1 MHYLWLAIASTVI
14 VAVLGAVYSMGRITE
29 TMQKKAATLSF
40 GMLGFVGVASCAV
53 VMNGFGNFA
62 WVLAFLIAVLPT
74 VVYAFAIS
82 SAKSENNQAFQVLAS
97 HRKASG
103 STRERPFSALDS
115 PVAALNERA
124 RIDVSGGRAGAMHAQ
139 ATSARRVERE
149 RTIREVQPV
158 REPERARVAE
168 ICPAPAASI
177 AAPASVPAPAPEPTP
192 TPASAPAP
200 ALAPKAVEPSLQMVR
215 APLPAA
221 SLQEKPVP
229 EPTPRPKSEPA
240 RVLHPDPGRA
250 PVRPT
255 NPPICEKYFEKAMLL
270 KDAGA
275 LLVAANLFAASA
287 AQADSSLDRRHARF
301 EELSCYVKAG
311 EAERARTLAQELRAQ
326 TGTMTKVE
334 RVKLDAVLRMQ

>member
-1 MHYLWLAIASTVI
+1 MHYLWLAIASAVI
-14 VAVLGAVYSMGRITE
+14 VAVFGAVYSRERITGS
-29 TMQKKAATLSF
+29 MQKRAATLSF
-40 GMLGFVGVASCAV
+40 GMLGFVGVVSCAV

-82 SAKSENNQAFQVLAS
+82 SAKSESNQAFPVLTS
-97 HRKASG
+97 HGKASG
-103 STRERPFSALDS
+103 LTRERPLPALDS
-115 PVAALNERA
+115 PVVALNERA
-124 RIDVSGGRAGAMHAQ
+124 RIGVSGERAGVMHAQ
-139 ATSARRVERE
+139 ATVARRIETERP
-149 RTIREVQPV
+149 IREVQPV

-168 ICPAPAASI
+168 MRPASAASI
-177 AAPASVPAPAPEPTP
+177 AVTASAPAPAPEPI
-192 TPASAPAP
+192 
-200 ALAPKAVEPSLQMVR
+200 
-215 APLPAA
+215 
-221 SLQEKPVP
+221 
-229 EPTPRPKSEPA
+229 PRPKREPA
-240 RVLHPDPGRA
+240 RVLPDPGRA

-255 NPPICEKYFEKAMLL
+255 TPPICEKYFEKAMLL

-287 AQADSSLDRRHARF
+287 AQADSSFDRRHARF

-311 EAERARTLAQELRAQ
+311 EAERARALAHELRAQ